1 MLHFHHNVNFLLLI
15 YKKKEKV
22 NEHFTNKISTHADL
36 HWNISSSLG
45 LHWLQ
50 HTPPPPPPPHPP
62 PHYTLIPSQ
71 REWGESSSFRHAG
84 GTWVCWKWGSEG
96 GKRYFLLSAQ
106 RSCHLTKT
114 SSLCQPVLP
123 SSAHHLFYREQK
135 QSSPWITPNQ
145 GFLFSPAFW
154 QTTAK
159 KSLWSAITVDSCI
172 SR

>member
-1 MLHFHHNVNFLLLI
+1 MHFYVWSMKFKKML
-15 YKKKEKV
+15 
-22 NEHFTNKISTHADL
+22 TNISLTKL
-36 HWNISSSLG
+36 TLTLNLSSSLG
-45 LHWLQ
+45 CTDCNTLPPQ
-50 HTPPPPPPPHPP
+50 PPPR
-62 PHYTLIPSQ
+62 YTFIPSQ

-84 GTWVCWKWGSEG
+84 GTWVCWKWAGEG

-106 RSCHLTKT
+106 RSCHLTNST
-114 SSLCQPVLP
+114 NSLCQPILP

-154 QTTAK
+154 QTTAN
-159 KSLWSAITVDSCI
+159 KSLWWAITLDSCI

>member
-1 MLHFHHNVNFLLLI
+1 MWIFYFWST
-15 YKKKEKV
+15 KKKKKL
-22 NEHFTNKISTHADL
+22 TNISLTKLALTLISTEIFPHLSGCTDCNTL
-36 HWNISSSLG
+36 
-45 LHWLQ
+45 
-50 HTPPPPPPPHPP
+50 PPPQPPPR
-62 PHYTLIPSQ
+62 YTLIPSQ

-84 GTWVCWKWGSEG
+84 GTWVCWKWGREG

-106 RSCHLTKT
+106 RSCHLTNST
-114 SSLCQPVLP
+114 NSLCQPILP
-123 SSAHHLFYREQK
+123 SSAHHLFYRVQK

-159 KSLWSAITVDSCI
+159 KSLWWAITVDSCI

>member
-1 MLHFHHNVNFLLLI
+1 MWIFYFWST
-15 YKKKEKV
+15 KKKKV
-22 NEHFTNKISTHADL
+22 NEHFTNKISTHTDL
-36 HWNISSSLG
+36 HWNLSSSLG

-50 HTPPPPPPPHPP
+50 HTPPQPPPR
-62 PHYTLIPSQ
+62 YTFSPSQ

-84 GTWVCWKWGSEG
+84 GTWVCWKWGREG

-106 RSCHLTKT
+106 RSCHLTNST
-114 SSLCQPVLP
+114 NSLCQPILP
-123 SSAHHLFYREQK
+123 SSAHHLFYRVQK

-159 KSLWSAITVDSCI
+159 KSLWWAITVDSCI